1 MQKPK
6 SIQTLGT
13 LTNGWKLGLVNGNE
27 MRTLNGAAND
37 SFVGGG
43 NFLEESK
50 ELPEGSLVAEDVQ
63 DSHWILA
70 HEIFESLRMDG
81 YGEDYDTAHEFAN
94 SAERILR
101 NLQQSNIKKYG
112 AKEVTLAGIGK

>member
-13 LTNGWKLGLVNGNE
+13 LANGWKFGIVNGNE
-27 MRTLNGAAND
+27 MRSLNGAAND

-43 NFLEESK
+43 NFKEESQ
-50 ELPEGSLVAEDVQ
+50 ELPKGYMVSEDVP

-70 HEIFESLRMDG
+70 HELFETLRMDG

-94 SAERILR
+94 SAERVLR
-101 NLQQSNIKKYG
+101 NLQQDNIKKYG
-112 AKEVTLAGIGK
+112 VKEVTLGNIGK